1 MKNILLILFLCGF
14 IIGCSSNNNS
24 ESGKN
29 SVADYPVVEE
39 FDSADNV
46 IEKPEHEIL
55 IEGATLI
62 GKWKMETTIGPYLS
76 MTIEFYEKDKEYFEV
91 VTENTP
97 TINKLVKQGEKYY
110 SESRG
115 DEYYIISKNGN
126 LKSYDEEGYIGE
138 EFGFRYVKY

>member
-1 MKNILLILFLCGF
+1 MNYYKQRLTLKFVKKIMKNILLILFLCGF

-55 IEGATLI
+55 I
-62 GKWKMETTIGPYLS
+62 
-76 MTIEFYEKDKEYFEV
+76 
-91 VTENTP
+91 
-97 TINKLVKQGEKYY
+97 
-110 SESRG
+110 
-115 DEYYIISKNGN
+115 
-126 LKSYDEEGYIGE
+126 
-138 EFGFRYVKY
+138 